1 MKITVVGA
9 IAVLAA
15 IVAVVLLL
23 HYLDRK
29 QAIYCDFV
37 PRGKCFP
44 IFCRRE
50 GNKSPRRISLE
61 NLHRESILDKGPAPH
76 RAL

>member
-29 QAIYCDFV
+29 QA
-37 PRGKCFP
+37 
-44 IFCRRE
+44 
-50 GNKSPRRISLE
+50 S
-61 NLHRESILDKGPAPH
+61 
-76 RAL
+76 

>member
-1 MKITVVGA
+1 VRKYRAVGGKVMKITVVGA

-29 QAIYCDFV
+29 QA
-37 PRGKCFP
+37 
-44 IFCRRE
+44 
-50 GNKSPRRISLE
+50 S
-61 NLHRESILDKGPAPH
+61 
-76 RAL
+76 